1 MKNLFILCC
10 CFVLNSCGDS
20 SPPFLYEQ
28 NSRFI
33 IEGVL
38 VNDNNQI
45 LSNQEVNVFSTK
57 YIAGSY
63 ATVKKVYSDANGTFF
78 ISVPQANYSYKVEF
92 LNKKIISMQRNPELI
107 QTNSSTNQNAGVL
120 ANFNTSYYDLGL
132 VKLINN

>member
-1 MKNLFILCC
+1 M
-10 CFVLNSCGDS
+10 
-20 SPPFLYEQ
+20 
-28 NSRFI
+28 
-33 IEGVL
+33 

>member
-57 YIAGSY
+57 EGSY
-63 ATVKKVYSDANGTFF
+63 TSIKRVYSDANGTFF
-78 ISVPQANYSYKVEF
+78 ISIPTANYSYAVVF
-92 LNKKIISMQRNPELI
+92 LNKKIVSMQRNSELI
-107 QTNSSTNQNAGVL
+107 QTNSTTNQNAGLL